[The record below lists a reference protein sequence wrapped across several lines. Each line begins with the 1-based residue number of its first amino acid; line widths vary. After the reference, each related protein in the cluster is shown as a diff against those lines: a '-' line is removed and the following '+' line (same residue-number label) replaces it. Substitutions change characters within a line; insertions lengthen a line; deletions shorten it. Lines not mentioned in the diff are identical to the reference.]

1 MEPAILLIEDDREI
15 STMIAKHLEREGM
28 RVIQVYDGQAAL
40 SSFQQNAISLV
51 LLDLMLPK
59 RNGIDL
65 LPLLRQAS
73 TVPILILSAKN
84 SELDK
89 ALGLGLGADDYIAKP
104 FSLIELT
111 ARVRAAIRR
120 STLYS
125 QAPQAAPS
133 LQTIGDLEIDLD
145 NFRVLKQGQELKLTP
160 KEFLILKLLV
170 ANPQRVFS
178 KAQIYRE
185 VWEDEYFGDDNVLNV
200 HIRRLRE
207 KIEDDPANPRYI
219 QTVWGIGYK
228 LGSL

>member
-15 STMIAKHLEREGM
+15 SSMIAKHLEREGM
-28 RVIQVYDGQAAL
+28 RVIQAFDGQAAL
-40 SSFQQNAISLV
+40 TSFQQNAISLV

-59 RNGIDL
+59 RNGMDL
-65 LPLLRQAS
+65 LPLLRQES

-120 STLYS
+120 STLYT
-125 QAPQAAPS
+125 QAPQAAPT

-170 ANPQRVFS
+170 GNPQRVFS

-185 VWEDEYFGDDNVLNV
+185 VWEDEYFGDENVLNV

-207 KIEDDPANPRYI
+207 KIEDDPANPRYV

>member
-15 STMIAKHLEREGM
+15 SSMIAKHLEREGM
-28 RVIQVYDGQAAL
+28 RVIQAYDGQAAL
-40 SSFQQNAISLV
+40 SSFQQNAISL
-51 LLDLMLPK
+51 
-59 RNGIDL
+59 
-65 LPLLRQAS
+65 
-73 TVPILILSAKN
+73 VPILILSAKN

-120 STLYS
+120 STLYT
-125 QAPQAAPS
+125 QASQAAPT
-133 LQTIGDLEIDLD
+133 LQTIGDLEVDLD

-170 ANPQRVFS
+170 GNPQRVFS

-185 VWEDEYFGDDNVLNV
+185 VWEDEYFGDENVLNV

-207 KIEDDPANPRYI
+207 KIEDDPANPRYV